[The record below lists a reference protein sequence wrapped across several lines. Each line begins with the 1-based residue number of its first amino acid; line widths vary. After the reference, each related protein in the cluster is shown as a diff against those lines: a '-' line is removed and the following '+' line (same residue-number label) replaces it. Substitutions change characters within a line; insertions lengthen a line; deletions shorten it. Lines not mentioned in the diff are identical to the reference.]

1 MNRIYLVSIHVRG
14 SSWNLLS
21 LVSTSRYSF
30 IELWKLAQASTDFY
44 PLALYV
50 HEGRLFGTGVRL
62 SLSLSRSPSSAT
74 LALLRSAVRRDRFI
88 PEIYFLLKRSRK
100 RLVGVSVPFSLS
112 PRPSFTIQS
121 SVRCSLKNEFAPATR
136 RVREQRG
143 RPLSRNARSYYFTWT
158 LAHEA
163 HTLKLYEAVRA
174 FGISFQHFSFVD
186 LRRLGLHPNR
196 ISWPRRFSISS
207 SISIFL
213 GKCVS
218 NLCLLDFDEIFLYT
232 SNSLLYRSKIL
243 EIF

>member
-1 MNRIYLVSIHVRG
+1 MCV
-14 SSWNLLS
+14 
-21 LVSTSRYSF
+21 
-30 IELWKLAQASTDFY
+30 
-44 PLALYV
+44 
-50 HEGRLFGTGVRL
+50 
-62 SLSLSRSPSSAT
+62 SLSLSFSLFSNFGVIAICCSTGPIYPRDLLPFKTVPKTSRRG
-74 LALLRSAVRRDRFI
+74 LRS
-88 PEIYFLLKRSRK
+88 FLAFSTAKFYDSKFRPLFVKERIRAGYEKGSRAK
-100 RLVGVSVPFSLS
+100 
-112 PRPSFTIQS
+112 
-121 SVRCSLKNEFAPATR
+121 E
-136 RVREQRG
+136 G